1 MRNIYYSIINYKD
14 LHPIRFFFFI
24 IGAIILFAVVTYIL
38 SNLSIFNKNKTNLT
52 ENSEESEDEHIL
64 DNEEKETFEKKNSL
78 MAFFK
83 NQKVLMSIII
93 GQLLI
98 IILLLI
104 NNTFENTSYNK
115 DKDLYVSSSEYI
127 FGIDVSHYQSR
138 INWNELRTS
147 HHPIEYIFVRATMG
161 DDGIDSRFKENWKK
175 AKEHNYIRGA
185 YHYYRP
191 NENSTKQFE
200 NFSKNVQLDKGDFIP
215 ILDIE
220 KESKFGRDN
229 LREGVLNWLKL
240 AEKKYGVKP
249 LIYTG
254 LTFYKHILK
263 GHVDEYPL
271 WIAAYSGEKHRL
283 KGVDWTFHQFTED
296 VSVKGVKTSVDGNDF
311 KGSMEDLNK
320 MLIK

>member
-1 MRNIYYSIINYKD
+1 
-14 LHPIRFFFFI
+14 
-24 IGAIILFAVVTYIL
+24 
-38 SNLSIFNKNKTNLT
+38 LT
-52 ENSEESEDEHIL
+52 ENSEETEGEDIL
-64 DNEEKETFEKKNSL
+64 DNQENETFKKKNSL
-78 MAFFK
+78 IAVFK
-83 NQKVLMSIII
+83 NQKVLMSIIS
-93 GQLLI
+93 GQLVI
-98 IILLLI
+98 IILLLL

-115 DKDLYVSSSEYI
+115 DKNLDVSSSEYI

-138 INWNELRTS
+138 INWDELRTS
-147 HHPIEYIFVRATMG
+147 HHPIEYVFVRATMG
-161 DDGIDSRFKENWKK
+161 DDGIDSRFEENWKK

-215 ILDIE
+215 ILDVE
-220 KESKFGRDN
+220 KKSRFGRKN

-271 WIAAYSGEKHRL
+271 WIAAYSRKKHRL
-283 KGVDWTFHQFTED
+283 KGVDWTFHQFTEK